1 MGLLLWILLIVSV
14 PVFAVLKGR
23 KALHIL
29 NVAVSAVMLLV
40 AGVETRNVIL
50 YGKVEYGVLGGMFY
64 IDSLSIIIIDIVLV
78 IGFMAAVFSIGYLE
92 EELRHGKIDAGRV
105 KLYYMLMYT
114 FMFTMVFALSV
125 RNMGIMWIAIE
136 ATTLASAFLVGFYN
150 DKRAI
155 EATWKYVIIC
165 SVGIAIAMLGIIF
178 LHLSSVGLF
187 KGPQL
192 LDWTALYGSA
202 EALKS
207 PVLRLAF
214 IFILIG
220 FGTKAGLAPMH
231 TWLPDAHS
239 QAPSPI
245 SALLSGVLLN
255 SAMYAI
261 IRTVSIVN
269 KNLGSSLFTG
279 RILMAA
285 GMLSIATAAIFILT
299 QKDYKRLLAYSSIEH
314 MGIIAFAIGVFTPAA
329 VFGALFHMIN
339 HSFTK
344 SMLFLSSGSI
354 LQKYGTREI
363 SKIRGLLKVLPI
375 SGTAF
380 FLGLFA
386 IAGTPPF
393 SVFASEFNIIAAIF
407 DHKYFLVGAVF
418 VLLLA
423 LVFVGIALTLFKIFW
438 GNASF
443 KGDVSQLH
451 AHMVSQGNI
460 SSGREAQFDSKV
472 EKRPPDAETN
482 IPGAVV
488 IVVLLVA
495 TLIMGI
501 YMPSL
506 LKNLLMNA
514 QQIII
519 GG

>member
-1 MGLLLWILLIVSV
+1 MGLLLWILLIVSI

-23 KALHIL
+23 KPLHT
-29 NVAVSAVMLLV
+29 VSVVVSAALLLV
-40 AGVETRNVIL
+40 AGFETKNVIL
-50 YGKVEYGVLGGMFY
+50 HGIAEYSAFGGIFY
-64 IDSLSIIIIDIVLV
+64 VDSLSIIIINIVLI
-78 IGFMAAVFSIGYLE
+78 IGFLAAVFSIGYLE
-92 EELRHGKIDAGRV
+92 EELRHGKIEEGKV
-105 KLYYMLMYT
+105 KTYYMLMYA

-125 RNMGIMWIAIE
+125 KNMGIMWIAIE

-187 KGPQL
+187 EGPQL

-202 EALKS
+202 KALKS

-214 IFILIG
+214 IFILVG

-239 QAPSPI
+239 QSPSPI

-269 KNLGSSLFTG
+269 KNLGSSLFAG

-285 GMLSIATAAIFILT
+285 GLLSIAAAAIFILT

-314 MGIIAFAIGVFTPAA
+314 MGIIAFAMGIFTPAA
-329 VFGALFHMIN
+329 IFGALFHMIN

-363 SKIRGLLKVLPI
+363 SKIRGLLRALPV
-375 SGTAF
+375 SGTVF

-386 IAGTPPF
+386 IAGSPPF

-407 DHKYFLVGAVF
+407 ENGNFWLGSIFA
-418 VLLLA
+418 LLLA
-423 LVFVGIALTLFKIFW
+423 IVFAGIAVTLFKIFW
-438 GNASF
+438 GDVPQLNTNNEDHNELR
-443 KGDVSQLH
+443 KG
-451 AHMVSQGNI
+451 
-460 SSGREAQFDSKV
+460 
-472 EKRPPDAETN
+472 ETN
-482 IPGAVV
+482 IPGTVV
-488 IVVLLVA
+488 IVMLLAVVLV
-495 TLIMGI
+495 MGI
-501 YMPSL
+501 YMPPSL
-506 LKNLLMNA
+506 KTLLANA